1 MAAID
6 KIYGTR
12 EQRRELKRFLMRHRK
27 RTWLKY
33 LYPVKS
39 QRWTDGVAAISN
51 FPTEI
56 DHWLW
61 RRCQLAWVRERLAY
75 QYGWE
80 VATDPTTTVD
90 EVRK

>member
-12 EQRRELKRFLMRHRK
+12 EQRRELKRFLMCHRK
-27 RTWLKY
+27 RAWLKY

-51 FPTEI
+51 FPIEV
-56 DHWLW
+56 DRWLW
-61 RRCQLAWVRERLAY
+61 RHCGLGWVKARLSD
-75 QYGWE
+75 QYLTWPVE
-80 VATDPTTTVD
+80 QESESNV
-90 EVRK
+90 

>member
-27 RTWLKY
+27 RAWLRY

-39 QRWTDGVAAISN
+39 QRWTNGVAAISA
-51 FPTEI
+51 FPIEI
-56 DHWLW
+56 DRWLW
-61 RRCQLAWVRERLAY
+61 RHCGLEWVQARLAD
-75 QYGWE
+75 QYLTCSADRE
-80 VATDPTTTVD
+80 NVSQ
-90 EVRK
+90 